1 MEWEFQRYKYS
12 KVFNHGKLLKNM
24 YNAMVHINNTT
35 QPNPYMAQLLTKC
48 MTSVEDAITKEFKWA
63 RSIAQWQKKPQ

>member
-1 MEWEFQRYKYS
+1 MLVSCIMEWEFQRYKYS

-48 MTSVEDAITKEFKWA
+48 MT
-63 RSIAQWQKKPQ
+63 